1 MLWRALC
8 RGLICLGMLVLLKCI
23 CAADY
28 ASEGRWSSSSTGQHL
43 FFAPCAVYCRRYW
56 MRKIN
61 QALVSTSVCR
71 AKAPSTAH
79 APLRRQPVARR
90 LSSITLPRHHPTTC
104 PKAASTRPAVLQE
117 TSSQCL
123 NPPCRRRPRSHQH
136 ADRIDPFPRTSLRDT
151 TLA

>member
-1 MLWRALC
+1 M
-8 RGLICLGMLVLLKCI
+8 CLSMLVLNPSTLLI
-23 CAADY
+23 MR
-28 ASEGRWSSSSTGQHL
+28 ASRDGPVVAPGQDL

-56 MRKIN
+56 MRKIK
-61 QALVSTSVCR
+61 QALVSTSVYR

-90 LSSITLPRHHPTTC
+90 LSFITLPRHHPTTR

-117 TSSQCL
+117 ISSQCFSSS
-123 NPPCRRRPRSHQH
+123 CRRRPLSHQH
-136 ADRIDPFPRTSLRDT
+136 ADRYDPFPRTSLRDT